1 MYIHWAQLGVGGE
14 LPKSQD
20 VGLGDNTSS
29 GRRTMLRRANR
40 ENCTLL
46 LGARRTDRV
55 GPSVAAVVARE
66 GIDQEVVVMVVVVVA
81 IAVRWIVVVVLV
93 VGAIAWHFQ

>member
-1 MYIHWAQLGVGGE
+1 
-14 LPKSQD
+14 
-20 VGLGDNTSS
+20 
-29 GRRTMLRRANR
+29 MLRRANR

-66 GIDQEVVVMVVVVVA
+66 GIDQEVIVMVVVVVVA